1 MTSSLEGMIRDDFGW
16 FLGKFADIRPE
27 LRAAEATRAMIVRR
41 TRRRHV
47 DAGGAPFAPYAPS
60 TLKRKARK
68 GQSMRVTMTDTG
80 QMLDGMKVVQ
90 PRGHMRFT
98 VRGGSTVQ
106 QADVRFGS
114 RRDERIANY
123 HISDA
128 QRAKIPKRDFFGLTE
143 REERVIYS
151 QMRADVQSVKQR
163 DRRRRHTI
171 RVFQ

>member
-1 MTSSLEGMIRDDFGW
+1 MADNLEGMIRDDYGW
-16 FLGKFADIRPE
+16 FLGKFRDARPE

-47 DAGGAPFAPYAPS
+47 DARGAAFAPYAES

-68 GQSMRVTMTDTG
+68 GQSSRVTLTDTG
-80 QMLDGMKVVQ
+80 QMLDRMKVAQ

-98 VRGGSTVQ
+98 VRGGQTKQ
-106 QADVRFGS
+106 QAEVRFGTA
-114 RRDERIANY
+114 RDERIANY

-128 QRAKIPKRDFFGLTE
+128 PRAKIPKRDFFGLTE

-151 QMRADVQSVKQR
+151 QMRADTESIKPM
-163 DRRRRHTI
+163 DRRRRHKIT
-171 RVFQ
+171 VLQ